1 MCRDQ
6 AGASRLHHPSDRS
19 VQKISRCFGLDE
31 LLDYWF
37 LWFLCHRLR

>member
-6 AGASRLHHPSDRS
+6 SVASCLHHPSDRS

-37 LWFLCHRLR
+37 L